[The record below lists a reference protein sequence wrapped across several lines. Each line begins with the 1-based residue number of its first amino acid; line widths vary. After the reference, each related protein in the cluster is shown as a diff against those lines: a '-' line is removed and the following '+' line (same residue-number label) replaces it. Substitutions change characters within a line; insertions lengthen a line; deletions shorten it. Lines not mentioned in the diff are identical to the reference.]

1 MTKRKSSTAKTVATQ
16 PFNASHIAVIQAVV
30 DASVHESEPVASEPH
45 KKISRW
51 GLYQFHFQDGTRLRH
66 LVGWGGNEGRVSTAV
81 EVLNLES
88 MTATTESGRV
98 YAMVGPPGWDSD
110 ATYVM
115 GVWMRVNSVLR
126 HKNMTKALMRRRA
139 AVVVG
144 EATANAKCP
153 VPSAQRE

>member
-1 MTKRKSSTAKTVATQ
+1 MTKPKSSTANTVASQ
-16 PFNASHIAVIQAVV
+16 PFNASHIAVIQALV
-30 DASVHESEPVASEPH
+30 DASVHESEPVAREPH
-45 KKISRW
+45 KQISRW
-51 GLYQFHFQDGTRLRH
+51 GLYQFHFAGGTRSRH
-66 LVGWGGNEGRVSTAV
+66 LVGWSGNEGRVSTAV

-126 HKNMTKALMRRRA
+126 HKNMTKALMRRRT
-139 AVVVG
+139 AVLG
-144 EATANAKCP
+144 GHSTADVQFP